1 MEAQPPS
8 AYMHAVHDA
17 LRSQAWA
24 LSGLGPRTLN
34 LGITLFCRALFTLH
48 SPSRDAATRCTVGLS
63 WQDPMP
69 APSNKHALTQTLEH
83 QRRQQE
89 GAEVAAAG
97 KRHAPDP
104 GPESRRGPRLRPRS
118 PPWQTW
124 QKVTSSADSLR
135 GDGEVKASRL
145 LTLGERSDRYE
156 TRPCVRSYVR
166 WRTHEPSASLP
177 SRGREDG
184 RARRPS

>member
-124 QKVTSSADSLR
+124 QKVTSSAESHPGRRGGEGLTATDPWREKRQVRNAAMRAVIRSL
-135 GDGEVKASRL
+135 A
-145 LTLGERSDRYE
+145 
-156 TRPCVRSYVR
+156 
-166 WRTHEPSASLP
+166 HA
-177 SRGREDG
+177 
-184 RARRPS
+184 RA